1 MRNLLGCVG
10 SVVSF
15 LLLQAIFE
23 FVKENKGIYVTV
35 IYAADE
41 ESEEFQD
48 SIKKVSE
55 VM

>member
-1 MRNLLGCVG
+1 MKNLLGCVG

-15 LLLQAIFE
+15 LLQAIFE
-23 FVKENKGIYVTV
+23 FVEENKGIYVTV